1 MNIVNFTPVTAL
13 TGGLLIGLSVA
24 LFFILNGRM
33 IGISGIASNF
43 LISKDNR
50 IDNFLFLVGLIL
62 GPFIYNLISGK
73 EINISISNSLI
84 LLITAGAM
92 VGFGTRL
99 SSGCTSGHGISGI
112 ASNFLVSKNNR
123 IENFLFLVGLILG
136 PLIYNLILGK
146 EINISI
152 SNSLILLIVGGTLVG
167 FGTRLSSGCTSG
179 HGISGI
185 SRFSLRSIIATIT
198 FMIVGILT
206 VLITGIL

>member
-1 MNIVNFTPVTAL
+1 MNIVNFTPVSAL
-13 TGGLLIGLSVA
+13 IGGLLIGLSVA

-43 LISKDNR
+43 L
-50 IDNFLFLVGLIL
+50 
-62 GPFIYNLISGK
+62 
-73 EINISISNSLI
+73 
-84 LLITAGAM
+84 
-92 VGFGTRL
+92 
-99 SSGCTSGHGISGI
+99 
-112 ASNFLVSKNNR
+112 VSKNNR
-123 IENFLFLVGLILG
+123 VDNFLFLVGLILG
-136 PLIYNLILGK
+136 PLIYSYITGK

-152 SNSLILLIVGGTLVG
+152 SSSLILLIIGGALVG

-198 FMIVGILT
+198 FMVVGILT

>member
-62 GPFIYNLISGK
+62 GPLIYNLISGK
-73 EINISISNSLI
+73 EIIISISNSSI
-84 LLITAGAM
+84 LLIIAGAM
-92 VGFGTRL
+92 
-99 SSGCTSGHGISGI
+99 
-112 ASNFLVSKNNR
+112 
-123 IENFLFLVGLILG
+123 
-136 PLIYNLILGK
+136 
-146 EINISI
+146 
-152 SNSLILLIVGGTLVG
+152 VG

-206 VLITGIL
+206 VLVTGIL

>member
-1 MNIVNFTPVTAL
+1 MNIINFTPISAL

-33 IGISGIASNF
+33 I
-43 LISKDNR
+43 
-50 IDNFLFLVGLIL
+50 
-62 GPFIYNLISGK
+62 
-73 EINISISNSLI
+73 
-84 LLITAGAM
+84 
-92 VGFGTRL
+92 
-99 SSGCTSGHGISGI
+99 GISGI

-136 PLIYNLILGK
+136 PLIYNLISGK

-152 SNSLILLIVGGTLVG
+152 SSSLILLIIGGTLVG
-167 FGTRLSSGCTSG
+167 FGTRISGGCTSG

>member
-33 IGISGIASNF
+33 IGISGISSNF

-62 GPFIYNLISGK
+62 GPLIYNLISGK

-112 ASNFLVSKNNR
+112 
-123 IENFLFLVGLILG
+123 
-136 PLIYNLILGK
+136 
-146 EINISI
+146 
-152 SNSLILLIVGGTLVG
+152 
-167 FGTRLSSGCTSG
+167 
-179 HGISGI
+179 

-198 FMIVGILT
+198 FMLVGILT

>member
-1 MNIVNFTPVTAL
+1 MNIVNFTPISAL

-33 IGISGIASNF
+33 I
-43 LISKDNR
+43 
-50 IDNFLFLVGLIL
+50 
-62 GPFIYNLISGK
+62 
-73 EINISISNSLI
+73 
-84 LLITAGAM
+84 
-92 VGFGTRL
+92 
-99 SSGCTSGHGISGI
+99 GISGI

-136 PLIYNLILGK
+136 PLIYNLISGK

-152 SNSLILLIVGGTLVG
+152 SSSLILLIIGGTLVG
-167 FGTRLSSGCTSG
+167 FGTRLSGGCTSG

-198 FMIVGILT
+198 FMLAGILT